1 MPLTKFVSAQ
11 WQTPMSP
18 GQEPNIKA
26 VGDDGLEYFIPS
38 ASTDVPPWPQFLAE
52 GGVIEEAEQLEA

>member
-1 MPLTKFVSAQ
+1 
-11 WQTPMSP
+11 MSP